1 MNRRVLAL
9 LLALVMALSLL
20 TGCGAGSTENADTAG
35 ETGETAETAD
45 TQQAQDAADEQAGED
60 AAETEV
66 PAIELTD
73 EIRSDPV
80 AYVTNGAIHTAD
92 TVMTVDGVDVSAGTF
107 FYMLAYQYYQASS
120 MYANYGMSLD
130 LTQTTDDEGTT
141 IAQYMVNLAKEDA
154 QRHIILLN
162 KAQELKLE
170 LDEDQQAQLKE
181 LMDYMDERIA
191 LFYISTMTDMEY
203 ANRASLMGSR
213 INDYYYGENG
223 IDAPT
228 DETLADYADQHGC
241 YTCRYILLRT
251 DDLEEDDSEGKA
263 AQQAKAQELYDQMK
277 DLSGEAL
284 LEKFAELQAEFN
296 ADGNTEPFSFDEN
309 SSLVPGFRE
318 KIAELAPGELG
329 MTEETDYGFFV
340 VLRLAPDLEEVRST
354 YVTERYDAM
363 MDQWVSESKA
373 EATPALD
380 ELELMDCFQR
390 MQAVQNAVMSE
401 MSAEEEAAADA
412 EEAVMEEEA
421 EIDEAAGEESIVEGA
436 AEGADAAGGESIVE
450 GAAEEGAEAEA
461 AQGN

>member
-1 MNRRVLAL
+1 
-9 LLALVMALSLL
+9 
-20 TGCGAGSTENADTAG
+20 
-35 ETGETAETAD
+35 
-45 TQQAQDAADEQAGED
+45 
-60 AAETEV
+60 
-66 PAIELTD
+66 
-73 EIRSDPV
+73 
-80 AYVTNGAIHTAD
+80 
-92 TVMTVDGVDVSAGTF
+92 
-107 FYMLAYQYYQASS
+107 
-120 MYANYGMSLD
+120 
-130 LTQTTDDEGTT
+130 
-141 IAQYMVNLAKEDA
+141 MVNLAKEDA

-162 KAQELKLE
+162 KAQELQLE

-181 LMDYMDERIA
+181 PMDYMDERIA

-223 IDAPT
+223 IDAHT

-309 SSLVPGFRE
+309 SSLVSGFRE

-373 EATPALD
+373 EAAPALD

-401 MSAEEEAAADA
+401 MSAEEAAAADA
-412 EEAVMEEEA
+412 EEAAIEEEA
-421 EIDEAAGEESIVEGA
+421 EIEEAAGEESIVEGA

-450 GAAEEGAEAEA
+450 DAAAEGAEAEA